1 MPYKIV
7 SKYIKDISFEIPNA
21 ETFTMLEKE
30 ISKYK
35 LNFDIKSNPL
45 KKDMIE
51 VDTILKMLPND
62 DVKHKIL
69 CEINFTTIISL
80 ENVSEKEVLEKIV
93 LIEVPQYI
101 YPFIYETFVYLFKQS
116 GIKEV
121 SIEKKVDFQKMHEEQ
136 KKIN

>member
-21 ETFTMLEKE
+21 ESFTMLEKE

-116 GIKEV
+116 GIKNIQ
-121 SIEKKVDFQKMHEEQ
+121 IEKEVNFEKMYEE
-136 KKIN
+136 KKKN

>member
-21 ETFTMLEKE
+21 ASFTMLEKE

-35 LNFDIKSNPL
+35 LNFDIRSNPL
-45 KKDMIE
+45 KKDVIE
-51 VDTILKMLPND
+51 VDTVLKMLPNND
-62 DVKHKIL
+62 IKHKIQW
-69 CEINFTTIISL
+69 EINFTTIISL
-80 ENVSEKEVLEKIV
+80 ENISKKEELEKIV
-93 LIEVPQYI
+93 LVEIPQYI
-101 YPFIYETFVYLFKQS
+101 YPFIYETFIFLFKQS

-121 SIEKKVDFQKMHEEQ
+121 SIEKKIDFQKMHNEQ

>member
-21 ETFTMLEKE
+21 ASFTMLEKE

-35 LNFDIKSNPL
+35 LNFDIRSNPL
-45 KKDMIE
+45 KKDVIE
-51 VDTILKMLPND
+51 VDTVLKMLPNN
-62 DVKHKIL
+62 VIKHKIQ

-80 ENVSEKEVLEKIV
+80 ENISKKEALEKIV
-93 LIEVPQYI
+93 LVEIPQYI
-101 YPFIYETFVYLFKQS
+101 YPFIYETFIFLFKQS

-121 SIEKKVDFQKMHEEQ
+121 SIEKKIDFQKMHNEQ

>member
-21 ETFTMLEKE
+21 ESFTMLEKE

-62 DVKHKIL
+62 DIKHKIL

-80 ENVSEKEVLEKIV
+80 ENVSKKEELEKIV
-93 LIEVPQYI
+93 LIEIPQYV
-101 YPFIYETFVYLFKQS
+101 YPFIYETFIFLFKQS

-121 SIEKKVDFQKMHEEQ
+121 SIEKKIDFQKMHNEQ
-136 KKIN
+136 KKN

>member
-21 ETFTMLEKE
+21 ESFTMLEKE

-45 KKDMIE
+45 KNDVIE
-51 VDTILKMLPND
+51 VNTVLKMLPNI
-62 DVKHKIL
+62 DVKHKIH

-80 ENVSEKEVLEKIV
+80 ENVSKKEELEKIV
-93 LIEVPQYI
+93 LIEIPQYI
-101 YPFIYETFVYLFKQS
+101 YPFIYETFVFLFKQS

-121 SIEKKVDFQKMHEEQ
+121 SIEKKIDFQKMHNEQ